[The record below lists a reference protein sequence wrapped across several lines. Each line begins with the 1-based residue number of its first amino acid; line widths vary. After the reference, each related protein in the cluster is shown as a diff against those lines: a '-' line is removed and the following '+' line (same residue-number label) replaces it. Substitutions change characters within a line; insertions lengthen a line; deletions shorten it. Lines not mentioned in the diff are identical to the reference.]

1 MTRTQT
7 LPDAS
12 RPMVGVV
19 LMLGAMASLPFID
32 VFAKF
37 LGQQGVPILL
47 IVWARLSFGAAV
59 TLPFA
64 LRHTTM
70 RGLFPNRLLY
80 HSLRAG
86 FLSLATFSFFF
97 SLRPR
102 STASFTS
109 APTPSTSIDT
119 NGSFARMPLST

>member
-12 RPMVGVV
+12 RPMVGVA

-47 IVWARLSFGAAV
+47 IVWARLSFGAV
-59 TLPFA
+59 SYTHLDVYK
-64 LRHTTM
+64 RQ
-70 RGLFPNRLLY
+70 G
-80 HSLRAG
+80 
-86 FLSLATFSFFF
+86 
-97 SLRPR
+97 
-102 STASFTS
+102 
-109 APTPSTSIDT
+109 
-119 NGSFARMPLST
+119 